1 MCDDRYRNNTQIV
14 NRMLL
19 LNGNSPL
26 TYLWTLAPLLLFL
39 KANTTFVFFISC
51 SLIGLQVTLDRH
63 GIIVHNMATTS
74 YCLCNMLRKST
85 LRLMRLLDYVF
96 LLGASNFD
104 LIARRVMMI
113 WK

>member
-19 LNGNSPL
+19 LNGNSLL

-51 SLIGLQVTLDRH
+51 CLIALQVTLDRH
-63 GIIVHNMATTS
+63 GIIGVQPVIVCVT
-74 YCLCNMLRKST
+74 CLE
-85 LRLMRLLDYVF
+85 
-96 LLGASNFD
+96 
-104 LIARRVMMI
+104 RVLFA
-113 WK
+113 

>member
-39 KANTTFVFFISC
+39 KANRF
-51 SLIGLQVTLDRH
+51 SLIGLQVTLAIDRH